1 MRLKNLT
8 RTEMSDKLKKLDDWW
23 DNIGFKI
30 YLGLLIALFI
40 GLMIKMYL
48 MGVHTWD

>member
-1 MRLKNLT
+1 M
-8 RTEMSDKLKKLDDWW
+8 
-23 DNIGFKI
+23 I